1 MNLDDLEKDIEIAK
15 EDLVSAII
23 IVKLMKSQAAI
34 NNYLMKYQQVIYL
47 ENKYDSITYY
57 AGH

>member
-15 EDLVSAII
+15 EDLVSAMI

-34 NNYLMKYQQVIYL
+34 NNYLMKYQQVCYL
-47 ENKYDSITYY
+47 ENKYDSIIYY

>member
-15 EDLVSAII
+15 VSAMI